1 MMKLHFNPASP
12 FVRFVRIVANEVGLD
27 DQIDLVPTGAITPI
41 AVHQGVAATNPL
53 GKIPGLITEHGRP
66 LHDSRVIAEY
76 LAHHSG
82 RSDLIPD
89 EPVRRFRVLTLES
102 QALGIAD
109 AAVAWR
115 YEMVMRPEALRWQDW
130 ADRQKTR
137 VMMGLDDI
145 EANWRADLGDV
156 DVGTI
161 ALAATLG
168 YLDFRFPDW
177 DWRTGRPELT
187 AFYSGFAAR
196 PSMQTTQYAAPPA

>member
-12 FVRFVRIVANEVGLD
+12 FVRFVRIVASEVELD
-27 DQIDLVPTGAITPI
+27 AQIELVATGALTPI
-41 AVHQGVAATNPL
+41 DVNRVVAATNPL
-53 GKIPGLITEHGRP
+53 GKLPALITDHGHP
-66 LHDSRVIAEY
+66 LHDSRVIVEY
-76 LAHHSG
+76 LAHRSG
-82 RSDLIPD
+82 RGDLLPD

-115 YEMVMRPEALRWQDW
+115 YEMVMRPEALRWDKW

-145 EANWRADLGDV
+145 EANWADDLGAV
-156 DVGTI
+156 DVATM

-177 DWRTGRPELT
+177 DWRTGRPALV
-187 AFYSGFAAR
+187 AFYEEFCKR
-196 PSMQTTQYAAPPA
+196 PSMQATQYANPA